1 MNKKISLGAA
11 IAFML
16 IVAAATF
23 SMSML
28 YAMSTF
34 NEKVYSV
41 KEREST
47 YSKIAEIDSYVR
59 QNYIGS
65 ITETRLTDAT
75 AEGFLAGTGD
85 PYAKYYDASNYARLL
100 DDYSNKS
107 VQIGI
112 VTTMDESGYI
122 RILEV
127 YPDSPAQAVG
137 LEVDD
142 LIVNIDET
150 DVSKDNYTEAVGMLR
165 GEPGTKMTI
174 VLRKGVEDTT
184 LEITRRFV
192 EVPSVNSSL
201 LDNYIGLVTFKEF
214 NDNTPD
220 QFNKQVNSLIDQGAA
235 GLIFD
240 VRGVNTGTL
249 RSVAQ
254 VLDKLLP
261 EGVIVSSTNKNGETT
276 VLETSDAREVALPMQ
291 VLVNEKTSGEAELF
305 AQAIRDYNKGGI
317 VGTTTAGKGT
327 MQTTFPLTDGSA
339 IRLTTARYNPPVS
352 PSYDGVGVQ
361 PDFEVKMTEEQAALA
376 SAIGGVDNDPQL
388 KKAVEAITVVIKS
401 GGNLETLEPV
411 APSDQTSSS
420 SSGDNSSE
428 DENSSPDDAEGDE
441 DSEDSEDS
449 SSEDEEESSSEE
461 EETSSEETSS
471 EEDSSSEDAE
481 SSSDDEDEI
490 SSSEDEDAS
499 SEEESSSDGQ

>member
-305 AQAIRDYNKGGI
+305 AQALGRPPRAK
-317 VGTTTAGKGT
+317 APCRPPSRSP
-327 MQTTFPLTDGSA
+327 MAARSA
-339 IRLTTARYNPPVS
+339 
-352 PSYDGVGVQ
+352 
-361 PDFEVKMTEEQAALA
+361 
-376 SAIGGVDNDPQL
+376 
-388 KKAVEAITVVIKS
+388 
-401 GGNLETLEPV
+401 
-411 APSDQTSSS
+411 
-420 SSGDNSSE
+420 
-428 DENSSPDDAEGDE
+428 
-441 DSEDSEDS
+441 
-449 SSEDEEESSSEE
+449 
-461 EETSSEETSS
+461 
-471 EEDSSSEDAE
+471 
-481 SSSDDEDEI
+481 
-490 SSSEDEDAS
+490 
-499 SEEESSSDGQ
+499 

>member
-85 PYAKYYDASNYARLL
+85 PYAKYYDASSYARLL

-276 VLETSDAREVALPMQ
+276 VLETFADFMQ

-428 DENSSPDDAEGDE
+428 DENSNPDDAEGDE

>member
-1 MNKKISLGAA
+1 
-11 IAFML
+11 
-16 IVAAATF
+16 
-23 SMSML
+23 
-28 YAMSTF
+28 
-34 NEKVYSV
+34 
-41 KEREST
+41 
-47 YSKIAEIDSYVR
+47 
-59 QNYIGS
+59 
-65 ITETRLTDAT
+65 
-75 AEGFLAGTGD
+75 
-85 PYAKYYDASNYARLL
+85 
-100 DDYSNKS
+100 
-107 VQIGI
+107 
-112 VTTMDESGYI
+112 
-122 RILEV
+122 
-127 YPDSPAQAVG
+127 
-137 LEVDD
+137 
-142 LIVNIDET
+142 
-150 DVSKDNYTEAVGMLR
+150 
-165 GEPGTKMTI
+165 
-174 VLRKGVEDTT
+174 
-184 LEITRRFV
+184 
-192 EVPSVNSSL
+192 
-201 LDNYIGLVTFKEF
+201 
-214 NDNTPD
+214 
-220 QFNKQVNSLIDQGAA
+220 
-235 GLIFD
+235 
-240 VRGVNTGTL
+240 
-249 RSVAQ
+249 
-254 VLDKLLP
+254 
-261 EGVIVSSTNKNGETT
+261 
-276 VLETSDAREVALPMQ
+276 
-291 VLVNEKTSGEAELF
+291 
-305 AQAIRDYNKGGI
+305 
-317 VGTTTAGKGT
+317 

-490 SSSEDEDAS
+490 SSSEDEDAG

>member
-85 PYAKYYDASNYARLL
+85 PYAKYYDASSYARLL
-100 DDYSNKS
+100 EDYSNKS

-122 RILEV
+122 RIVEV

-150 DVSKDNYTEAVGMLR
+150 DVSKDNYAEAVGMLR

-184 LEITRRFV
+184 LEMTRRFV
-192 EVPSVNSSL
+192 EVPSVNTSM

-220 QFNKQVNSLIDQGAA
+220 QFNKQINGLIDQGAA

-240 VRGVNTGTL
+240 VRGVSSGTL

-276 VLETSDAREVALPMQ
+276 VLETSDAREVALPME

-361 PDFEVKMTEEQAALA
+361 PDFEVKMTEEQAAL
-376 SAIGGVDNDPQL
+376 SAAMGGVENDPQL

-401 GGNLETLEPV
+401 GGSLETMET
-411 APSDQTSSS
+411 ADPSVSQPEQASSS
-420 SSGDNSSE
+420 SSEESSSE
-428 DENSSPDDAEGDE
+428 DTDSSSDDGEEE
-441 DSEDSEDS
+441 DDEDS
-449 SSEDEEESSSEE
+449 SSEDEEESSSEA
-461 EETSSEETSS
+461 EETSSAEE
-471 EEDSSSEDAE
+471 EESASEDEE
-481 SSSDDEDEI
+481 SSSNAEQE
-490 SSSEDEDAS
+490 SSASED
-499 SEEESSSDGQ
+499 EESSSDSQ